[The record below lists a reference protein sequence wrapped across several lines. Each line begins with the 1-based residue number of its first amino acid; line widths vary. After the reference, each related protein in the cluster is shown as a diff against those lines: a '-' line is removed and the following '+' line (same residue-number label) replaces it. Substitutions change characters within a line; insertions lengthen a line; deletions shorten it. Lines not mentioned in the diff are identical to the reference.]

1 MFSSRNIHF
10 VLLGIIIGAST
21 GYVFAFY
28 RAQAAQTPPPLTES
42 QAQADVP
49 QGHPEVSNE
58 KMLEAMKQAVEKDP
72 TQPEV
77 VKRYAVALF
86 EAGHAEEARS
96 WFGKAVDLEPNNVD
110 SRSMFGAILWRT
122 GDRDAAAVQLEAALK
137 IDPKNIASLH
147 GLTLLS
153 LEKHDAVKAAQLIK
167 QIESIE
173 PAYSQLPDLKNRLKI
188 EAGAK

>member
-49 QGHPEVSNE
+49 AGHPEVSNE

-86 EAGHAEEARS
+86 EAGRLEEART
-96 WFGKAVDLEPNNVD
+96 WFGKAVDLEPNNVE

-122 GDRDAAAVQLEAALK
+122 GEKEAAAVQLEATLK

-147 GLTLLS
+147 GLTLLA
-153 LEKHDAVKAAQLIK
+153 LEKHDPVKAAQLIR
-167 QIESIE
+167 QIEAVE
-173 PAYSQLPDLKNRLKI
+173 PTYSQLPDLKNRLKI